1 MSPQLKKIAKDAT
14 VALGIFFLVLVLG
27 SAAAWFA
34 RSVLG
39 FPTWASSLVVQL
51 VFLCTPLAMA
61 RFLRGG
67 RRELGLILST
77 SGLLHA
83 SLASIVVAIALVWA
97 ISLVPQEGAQGQPE
111 LVEDPLLLAVLT
123 LLVAPPCEEMFFRGL
138 LQGYIMG
145 RGHRRLSMVLPAILF
160 SAVHAIPFRSAGVAM
175 LSAILVGALA
185 LGLIAGYFRAASGSL
200 LHAVL
205 AHFWFN
211 VVGYIAMMI

>member
-1 MSPQLKKIAKDAT
+1 MSSQLRRAIRDAA

-27 SAAAWFA
+27 SAAAWLA
-34 RSVLG
+34 MSVLG
-39 FPTWASSLVVQL
+39 LPAWASSLMVQL
-51 VFLCTPLAMA
+51 TFICASLTMA
-61 RFLRGG
+61 RFLTGGCRG
-67 RRELGLILST
+67 LGLILRT
-77 SGLLHA
+77 SGLFHA
-83 SLASIVVAIALVWA
+83 SLASIVVAVVLVWA
-97 ISLVPQEGAQGQPE
+97 ISLVPQEGARGLPE
-111 LVEDPLLLAVLT
+111 LVGDPLLLAILT

-145 RGHRRLSMVLPAILF
+145 REHRRLSMVLPAILF

-185 LGLIAGYFRAASGSL
+185 LGLIAGYFRAANGSL